1 MSDKNDFLKLIHS
14 NIEAFGFHVT
24 IVQSAAQPRFAYTIG
39 LSPKYDRELIF
50 AGGAAFMADDLYE
63 IFNQVVKKNL
73 SESEMSNDEIR
84 IGSLGNFSL
93 KPVDTSWSKKLLL
106 GAFDFYNSDNIGA
119 LQILPG
125 EEHHTLD
132 IPDMSRK
139 WDVDSEPVWQW
150 LERKWNYKV
159 PSNATVVTNLD
170 ALKGAP
176 ITEIVRTEDDSWE
189 MFAGAGP
196 DVDDKDV
203 RVVPLGTV
211 LGIDESVK
219 AALKIRIDK
228 GLWRE
233 SADSKWNN
241 WG

>member
-1 MSDKNDFLKLIHS
+1 MSDKNDFLKLVHS
-14 NIEAFGFHVT
+14 NIEEYGFHIT
-24 IVQSAAQPRFAYTIG
+24 IVQSAAEPRYAYTIG
-39 LSPKYDRELIF
+39 LSPKFNHELIF
-50 AGGAAFMADDLYE
+50 AGGAVFMADDLYK
-63 IFNQVVKKNL
+63 IFNQAVERNL
-73 SESEMSNDEIR
+73 SEGKMSKDEIQ
-84 IGSLGNFSL
+84 IDSLGSFSL

-106 GAFDFYNSDNIGA
+106 GAFDFYSSDNIGA
-119 LQILPG
+119 LQILPDS
-125 EEHHTLD
+125 EHHTLD

-139 WDVDSEPVWQW
+139 WSVDSEPIWQW

-159 PSNATVVTNLD
+159 SSNATVITNID
-170 ALKGAP
+170 ALKGEP

-196 DVDDKDV
+196 DIDDKDV

-233 SADSKWNN
+233 SDASKWNN